1 MAIAAVR
8 IRGTV
13 LARQTVVDTL
23 KMLRLTRANHCV
35 ILADTP
41 STRGMLRKVKDY
53 VTWGEVT
60 PQIIA
65 RVLLRRGHVEGDEG
79 LNDAYVKAHSKY
91 SSIWD
96 FTQAL
101 SKGEASPRDVEGLKP
116 VLRLH
121 PPLKGYKSVKR
132 PYGAGGDLGYRGKEI
147 DNLLTRMLGVEK

>member
-13 LARQTVVDTL
+13 LARQTVIDTL
-23 KMLRLTRANHCV
+23 KMLHLTRTNHCV
-35 ILADTP
+35 ILADSP
-41 STRGMLRKVKDY
+41 STRGMLIKVQDY

-60 PQIIA
+60 PQTIA
-65 RVLLRRGHVEGDEG
+65 RVLLKRGHIQGGES

-101 SKGEASPRDVEGLKP
+101 SKGEANARDVTGLKP

-121 PPLKGYKSVKR
+121 PPIKGYKSVKLS
-132 PYGAGGDLGYRGKEI
+132 YGAGGDLGYRGKEI
-147 DNLLTRMLGVEK
+147 DNLLIRMLGVEK

>member
-23 KMLRLTRANHCV
+23 QMLRLTRANHCV
-35 ILADTP
+35 ILSDTP
-41 STRGMLRKVKDY
+41 STRGMLVKVQDY
-53 VTWGEVT
+53 VAWGEVT

-65 RVLLRRGHVEGDEG
+65 RILLKRAHVEGGEVFS
-79 LNDAYVKAHSKY
+79 DAYVKANSKY

-101 SKGEASPRDVEGLKP
+101 SKGEASPRDVKGLKP

-121 PPLKGYKSVKR
+121 PPLKGYRSVKL
-132 PYGAGGDLGYRGKEI
+132 PYGMGGDLGYRGKEI
-147 DNLLTRMLGVEK
+147 ENLLTRMLGVEK